1 MRKSLNIHPFEKK
14 RKVTKIG
21 FISLLENQIQI
32 SESKNHLAI
41 SQHVKPV
48 KYIKNG
54 KVKLLKSNNHD
65 TVF

>member
-14 RKVTKIG
+14 RKIAKVG

-32 SESKNHLAI
+32 SESKNNLPI
-41 SQHVKPV
+41 TTPIKPV

-54 KVKLLKSNNHD
+54 RVKLVKSNPHD
-65 TVF
+65 TVL